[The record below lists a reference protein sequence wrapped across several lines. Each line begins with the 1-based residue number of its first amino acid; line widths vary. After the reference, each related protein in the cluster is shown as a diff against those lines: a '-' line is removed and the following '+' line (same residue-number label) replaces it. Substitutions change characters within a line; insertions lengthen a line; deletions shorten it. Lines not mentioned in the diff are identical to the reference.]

1 MYKLPAATMYGS
13 AAASSAASKHGM
25 PMKMFLPFQPSGGHH
40 STGIVQHIELS
51 PANHLRW
58 QQTHTGEARWTNMDS
73 QCYEVISSGCAIV
86 GFFVGYGVAQGKKHT
101 DLCASRAGDAECTIN
116 WELMPPLCRADDV
129 DAKNEKIAVLRQE
142 KTEAAGRRRPSSAVS
157 GDTDKDC
164 AGDTDDDSHPAS
176 PFSVDYSV

>member
-86 GFFVGYGVAQGKKHT
+86 GFYVGYGVAMGKQT
-101 DLCASRAGDAECTIN
+101 SDLCKSRKEDAETTIN
-116 WELMPPLCRADDV
+116 WDLMPPLCRPDDV
-129 DAKNEKIAVLRQE
+129 EVKNTKIEEKRQKKDA
-142 KTEAAGRRRPSSAVS
+142 EAGSSSAQGS
-157 GDTDKDC
+157 GY
-164 AGDTDDDSHPAS
+164 AQVEEDDPLN
-176 PFSVDYSV
+176 PEGVDWDM

>member
-86 GFFVGYGVAQGKKHT
+86 GFFVGYGVAQ
-101 DLCASRAGDAECTIN
+101 ECTIN
-116 WELMPPLCRADDV
+116 WKLMPPLCRADDV
-129 DAKNEKIAVLRQE
+129 DAKNEKIAVSRQE
-142 KTEAAGRRRPSSAVS
+142 KTEAAGLSSA
-157 GDTDKDC
+157 D
-164 AGDTDDDSHPAS
+164 AGDTDDDCDPVR
-176 PFSVDYSV
+176 PCSVDYSE